1 MKKLIDLKSIK
12 GYSPLHYATLWD
24 NFKAVEIFINNGA
37 KLDLK
42 ENKYGD
48 TPLHAAGWFGYEKLY
63 NLLI

>member
-1 MKKLIDLKSIK
+1 MKKLIDLKSKK
-12 GYSPLHYATLWD
+12 GYSPLHYATLMNKFD
-24 NFKAVEIFINNGA
+24 VVELFINNGA

-48 TPLHAAGWFGYEKLY
+48 TPLHAAGWFGHEKIY